1 MRRVTYLALAMLLVA
16 GLAACNGV
24 RRDKK
29 QTAAVVVPTFK
40 ADSAYAFVQTQV
52 DFGPRVPET
61 APHAACADFLTNTLQ
76 RFGAQVAVQQGK
88 MNIYTGETKALK
100 NIIGQFNADAKRRVL
115 LCAHWDSRPFADHDA
130 NSVNRH
136 TPILGA
142 NDGASGVGVLL
153 EVARQVAHSAPAVG
167 IDIVFFDLEDW
178 GAPEFYTGDERP
190 DDWCLGSQY
199 WAAESK
205 KNGYRADYGILLDMV
220 GASGATFYREQFSTY
235 FAGAVVDDVWRTA
248 QAAGFAAFF
257 VDTRGGAI
265 TDAHHYLNTV
275 AGIPC
280 IDIIQYNPYGDTGF
294 ADYWHTTADDMRH
307 IDRRTLYAVGQTL
320 LQTIYSE

>member
-1 MRRVTYLALAMLLVA
+1 M
-16 GLAACNGV
+16 
-24 RRDKK
+24 
-29 QTAAVVVPTFK
+29 
-40 ADSAYAFVQTQV
+40 
-52 DFGPRVPET
+52 
-61 APHAACADFLTNTLQ
+61 
-76 RFGAQVAVQQGK
+76 
-88 MNIYTGETKALK
+88 
-100 NIIGQFNADAKRRVL
+100 
-115 LCAHWDSRPFADHDA
+115 
-130 NSVNRH
+130 
-136 TPILGA
+136 
-142 NDGASGVGVLL
+142 
-153 EVARQVAHSAPAVG
+153 G

-248 QAAGFAAFF
+248 QAAGFGAFF
-257 VDTRGGAI
+257 VDMRGGAI
-265 TDAHHYLNTV
+265 TDDHYYINTV